1 MKKSISITHENCIEG
16 LKKLKDGSIDAI
28 ITDPPYFCGMTH
40 NGTKGTY
47 SDLNLAEP
55 FFRSVFEE
63 FKRVL
68 KPNGEVYIFSDWRT
82 YPFFYPIL
90 ERIFTVRNRITWDK
104 ISGAG
109 CYYSFSH
116 EDIIFCTNP
125 SPVYKRYKK
134 GTNVWRMPSFASG
147 AKKTNGN
154 KVHPTQKPIELIERI
169 VESATEEGDTVLD
182 CFVGSG
188 TTGVACKNLN
198 RNFIGFEIQREYY
211 EVALER
217 LGLNE

>member
-1 MKKSISITHENCIEG
+1 MNIDLKLSDCLEG
-16 LKKLKDGSIDAI
+16 LKKIESNSIDAV

-47 SDLNLAEP
+47 SDLNLVRP
-55 FFRSVFEE
+55 FFTEVFQQLH
-63 FKRVL
+63 RVI
-68 KPNGEVYIFSDWRT
+68 KPNGEIYIFSDWRT

-90 ERIFTVRNRITWDK
+90 EQILTVRNRITWDK

-125 SPVYKRYKK
+125 SPQYKRYKK
-134 GTNVWRMPSFASG
+134 GTNVWRMPAFSSG
-147 AKKTNGN
+147 AKKTNGQ
-154 KVHPTQKPIELIERI
+154 KVHPTQKPIELIERL

-182 CFVGSG
+182 CFAGSG
-188 TTGVACKNLN
+188 TTAVACKRLQ
-198 RNFIGFEIQREYY
+198 RNFIGFEIQEKYF
-211 EVALER
+211 EVAQQRLKLES
-217 LGLNE
+217 